1 MDRQQLRQII
11 RQELKSLA
19 EGKMLKT
26 REGDRVERG
35 SDQHVEELE
44 RDLEELMSMRS
55 RRNLR
60 ERERYVLSRAV
71 EHVRATLKRAKSA
84 QAKRNS
90 LIVDSES

>member
-26 REGDRVERG
+26 RDGDRIESG

-44 RDLEELMSMRS
+44 RDLEELMSMRN

-71 EHVRATLKRAKSA
+71 EHVRASLKRAKRA
-84 QAKRNS
+84 QAKRIS